1 MEVQLIGSL
10 NYNKV
15 SEILKECITDE
26 NKIDKIIESIK
37 KNEIERR
44 SELVSSAGRL
54 SRFSGSV
61 LEVLQKSEGLSVEK
75 NSSFANRVISMGH
88 KSISEHDYLV
98 FALKDVSVAIEQ
110 SIIEERFSSFT
121 IKSRREA
128 NFSNAG
134 YYVPNFHDK
143 YGNVSPYN
151 KGLQSAYQIHMN
163 YLFDN
168 YSNLVKEG
176 ISVEDARFVLPYC
189 FNSNIMMG
197 INAHTLM
204 DMIIKFTKTKYAKV
218 EEFKEF
224 GDRLYEIAKEK
235 VPYIIPYIDQ
245 VLTNYDDEVS
255 DYLDQIITKEPYQI
269 LDRVKLLN
277 NPNDVDN
284 RILTAALMRRYQWD
298 QEKCQSV
305 LERASQKDKTF
316 KSELMRKIAF
326 EGDKLE
332 LSQVNFDFQIPISYA
347 ILTHLTR
354 HRTHKI
360 MVPDFFPNIDLTQ
373 YKTPPKIKRNN
384 QEDYDKLFKD
394 NKEVYDMFKTQG
406 IRDEDL
412 IYFTLAGNMTNVITN
427 MDGWTVRHIL
437 ELRECNKA
445 QWETREIAYGIH
457 DEIRKLD
464 GADNFSN
471 ILGPTCVTRR
481 VCNEGKESC
490 GKVLQLLK
498 KDQLKTSN

>member
-1 MEVQLIGSL
+1 MEVKLIGSL

-15 SEILKECITDE
+15 REILKESITDE
-26 NKIDKIIESIK
+26 NKIDEIIESIK
-37 KNEIERR
+37 RNETERR
-44 SELVSSAGRL
+44 SELVSTAGRL

-75 NSSFANRVISMGH
+75 NSSFASRVISMGH

-128 NFSNAG
+128 NFANAG

-143 YGNVSPYN
+143 DGNVVKDN
-151 KGLQSAYQIHMN
+151 KSLQSFYKDHMN
-163 YLFDN
+163 NLFSK
-168 YSNLVKEG
+168 YSDFVNQG
-176 ISVEDARFVLPYC
+176 INVEDARFVLPYC

-204 DMIIKFTKTKYAKV
+204 DMIIKFTKTKYSRV

-224 GDRLYEIAKEK
+224 GDKLYEIAKEQ
-235 VPYIIPYIDQ
+235 VPYIIPYIDA
-245 VLTNYDDEVS
+245 VPSSYDDEVS
-255 DYLDQIITKEPYQI
+255 NYLADIIEKEPYQI
-269 LDRVKLLN
+269 LDHVKLLN
-277 NPNDVDN
+277 NPKDVDE
-284 RILTAALMRRYQWD
+284 RILIASLMRRYQWD
-298 QEKCQSV
+298 QAKCQTM
-305 LERASQKDKTF
+305 LEKISQKDASF
-316 KSELMRKIAF
+316 RSELMRKIAF
-326 EGDKLE
+326 EGDRLE
-332 LSQVNFDFQIPISYA
+332 LSQVNFDFQIPISFA

-373 YKTPPKIKRNN
+373 YKVPPKIKVNN
-384 QEDYDKLFKD
+384 QSEYDQLFTD
-394 NKEVYDMFKTQG
+394 NKTVYDGFRQQG

-412 IYFTLAGNMTNVITN
+412 IYFTLAGNMTNVVTN

-457 DEIRKLD
+457 DEIRKLE

-481 VCNEGKESC
+481 ICNEGKESC

-498 KDQLKTSN
+498 KDKLKQ